1 MVKTAV
7 LFAVL
12 FISVSVESYSQCCA
26 AGNPLNTGSSMPGG
40 SKNMLDAS
48 FSYMH
53 SLSDTYYAGT
63 SVSDY
68 RYIDNSSFDYSM
80 LMLKYGLTDEL
91 LITAELGYFFSKMQ
105 DFIQFSDGFNPPS
118 RKAYGLAD
126 GALGVI
132 YKLYSDEDGLFSI
145 NPNFK
150 VTLPIGVFDQAD
162 GAVVM
167 PIDIQPSSGNFK
179 YNFGLSLFKGF
190 EESDIALM
198 AMGNYEI
205 SQRIE
210 TERTNYKYGNQ
221 FNVSLIGLY
230 NLTSIFGESD
240 FLENLT
246 GSLEF
251 RANLRDKSSDRQ
263 KKLIESTGGT
273 VLFVA
278 PHLALA
284 FEGDW
289 GVNMQFEVPVY
300 KDINGIQ
307 LTNKYAFTFGI
318 NKRFSFSA
326 KGEEAIQSESDA
338 SQYEHLAKTEF
349 RVEGLCEMCKERI
362 ENVARGFENVAY
374 ADWDMD
380 TKILLIRFDKHLD
393 IEAVK
398 KAIAKAGHDT
408 DLFKADDGVYSKL
421 PKCCLYRK

>member
-1 MVKTAV
+1 MLRIIALTA
-7 LFAVL
+7 LL
-12 FISVSVESYSQCCA
+12 LLSVSAESYSQCCA

-40 SKNMLDAS
+40 SRNILDAS
-48 FSYMH
+48 VLYIH
-53 SLSDTYYAGT
+53 SLSDTYYEGT

-80 LMLKYGLTDEL
+80 LMLKYGLTSDL
-91 LITAELGYFFSKMQ
+91 QITAELGYFFSKMQ

-126 GALGVI
+126 GAIGVI
-132 YKLYSDEDGLFSI
+132 YKLYSDDDGLFSI

-150 VTLPIGVFDQAD
+150 VTLPVGVFDQAD
-162 GAVVM
+162 GPVVM

-190 EESDIALM
+190 EKSDIALM
-198 AMGNYEI
+198 AIGNYEI

-230 NLTSIFGESD
+230 NLSSLFGESD

-278 PHLALA
+278 PHLAFA
-284 FEGDW
+284 FAGDW
-289 GVNMQFEVPVY
+289 GVNMQFEVPIY

-318 NKRFSFSA
+318 SKRFDFGGD
-326 KGEEAIQSESDA
+326 GEPIQSEPDTK
-338 SQYEHLAKTEF
+338 QYEHLAKAEF
-349 RVEGLCEMCKERI
+349 RVEGNCEMCKERI
-362 ENVARGFENVAY
+362 EKVVRGFDNVAY
-374 ADWDMD
+374 ADWNMD
-380 TKILLIRFDKHLD
+380 TKFLLIRFDKYLN
-393 IEAVK
+393 IEALK
-398 KAIAKAGHDT
+398 KAIANAGHDT
-408 DLFKADDGVYSKL
+408 DLFKADDGTYSKL